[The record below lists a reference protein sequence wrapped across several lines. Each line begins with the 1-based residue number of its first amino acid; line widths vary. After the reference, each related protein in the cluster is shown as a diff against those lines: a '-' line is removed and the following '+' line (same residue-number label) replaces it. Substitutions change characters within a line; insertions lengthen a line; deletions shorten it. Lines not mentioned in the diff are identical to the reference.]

1 MLLLPTSTDDDSVN
15 QMCVAIN
22 KVDCK
27 CVVWMAETTDNF
39 FNRFV
44 FNYGNTVYIFV

>member
-27 CVVWMAETTDNF
+27 CVVWMAETTDYF